1 MSETGYSH
9 SALTRDKKRLEELKK
24 SRGLID
30 IEISTLALE
39 LRRIRSQPINPA
51 LRIIFHLTI
60 ASAISVSLVGLF
72 SLIDIRI
79 TLETSIIGLLTGII
93 SIFFLLQQFS
103 TNETRWQKD
112 VEKNLHRLEL
122 RRASI
127 EGQILELESIQ
138 SCLF

>member
-9 SALTRDKKRLEELKK
+9 SSLMRDKKRLEELKK

-30 IEISTLALE
+30 IEISLLAVE
-39 LRRIRSQPINPA
+39 LRSIRSQPGNPA
-51 LRIIFHLTI
+51 LKTILNLTI
-60 ASAISVSLVGLF
+60 ATAVSASLVGLF
-72 SLIDIRI
+72 SLIDNLI
-79 TLETSIIGLLTGII
+79 TFEIALIGFLAGTI
-93 SIFFLLQQFS
+93 SFSFLLQEFS
-103 TNETRWQKD
+103 SNQTRWQKD

-138 SCLF
+138 SRLF

>member
-9 SALTRDKKRLEELKK
+9 SSLMRDKKKLEELKK

-30 IEISTLALE
+30 IEISLLAVE
-39 LRRIRSQPINPA
+39 LRSIRSQPSNPA
-51 LRIIFHLTI
+51 LRTILNLTI
-60 ASAISVSLVGLF
+60 ATAVSALLVGLF
-72 SLIDIRI
+72 SLIDNLI
-79 TLETSIIGLLTGII
+79 TFETALSGFLAGTI
-93 SIFFLLQQFS
+93 SFSFLLQEFS
-103 TNETRWQKD
+103 SNQTRWQKD

-138 SCLF
+138 SRLF

>member
-9 SALTRDKKRLEELKK
+9 SALTCDKKKLEELKK

-39 LRRIRSQPINPA
+39 LRRIRSEPVNPA
-51 LRIIFHLTI
+51 LRIILHFTI

-79 TLETSIIGLLTGII
+79 TLETSLIGLLTGII

-127 EGQILELESIQ
+127 KGQILELESIQ
-138 SCLF
+138 SRLF